1 MKSKGHSFSYLM
13 ELIIVIFFFVISAT
27 VCVSLVVKAKEKQ
40 ETASYLEIAMC
51 KAQSMIETMQ
61 AYPSYTPEQLFGAV
75 KKDDGTYQLDNLIIE
90 WSPGE
95 FVHGVVILYN
105 QEEIISQF
113 PFVLGG
119 NHNEERE

>member
-13 ELIIVIFFFVISAT
+13 ELIIVIFFFMISAA

-40 ETASYLEIAMC
+40 ETASYLETAMS

-61 AYPSYTPEQLFGAV
+61 AYPSQTPQQLFGAV
-75 KKDDGTYQLDNLIIE
+75 KKEEETYQMDNLIIK
-90 WSPGE
+90 WSQGE
-95 FVHGVVILYN
+95 FVHGEVILYN
-105 QEEIISQF
+105 QEEIISRF

>member
-27 VCVSLVVKAKEKQ
+27 VCVSLVVKAKQKQ
-40 ETASYLEIAMC
+40 DTADYLETSMN
-51 KAQSMIETMQ
+51 KAQSMVETMQ
-61 AYPSYTPEQLFGAV
+61 AYPSQTPEQLFGAE
-75 KKDDGTYQLDNLIIE
+75 KKEEGTYQLGNLIIE
-90 WSPGE
+90 WNQEE
-95 FVHGVVILYN
+95 FVHGTVILYN

-119 NHNEERE
+119 NHNEEGE